1 MNKIQSQVFTIILTI
16 TLRDAVR
23 IMLRDKGVK
32 SVTVSVNEIVIHH
45 TMLFIDM
52 IQAALEGV
60 SQQKIETIYSE
71 QMKFIESITI
81 K

>member
-23 IMLRDKGVK
+23 IMLCDKGVK

-52 IQAALEGV
+52 IQAALEGA
-60 SQQKIETIYSE
+60 SQQKIESIYSE